1 MVMSQCSSQVH
12 DSVCTT
18 AAETVRCSLIV
29 SAGYSMRKNRD
40 KGEFP
45 SGKIGQEPAFFIVLF
60 VSRHCNSDSISDQTI
75 SSQRG
80 ELWPMNKSPSE
91 GSPGEV
97 ASLWCVHD
105 GGMTCSPIF

>member
-1 MVMSQCSSQVH
+1 LFLLG
-12 DSVCTT
+12 T
-18 AAETVRCSLIV
+18 ACEKS
-29 SAGYSMRKNRD
+29 RD

-60 VSRHCNSDSISDQTI
+60 VSRHCNSDSISDETI

-80 ELWPMNKSPSE
+80 ELWPMKKSSSE

-97 ASLWCVHD
+97 APVCGVD
-105 GGMTCSPIF
+105 GGMTCSPIFYFVMVISVMESI